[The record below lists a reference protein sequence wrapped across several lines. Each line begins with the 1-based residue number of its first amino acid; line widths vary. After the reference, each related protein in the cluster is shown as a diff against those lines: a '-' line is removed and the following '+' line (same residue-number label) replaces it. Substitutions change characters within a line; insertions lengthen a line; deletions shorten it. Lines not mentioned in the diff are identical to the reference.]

1 MAINSVAPIEN
12 RMIAVLYCAYT
23 RTSGH
28 GISAFRSGSIIIMKQ
43 TIGEI
48 PYDDQLC
55 MGA

>member
-1 MAINSVAPIEN
+1 MTCYVCRHRFEWRFKGAS
-12 RMIAVLYCAYT
+12 R
-23 RTSGH
+23 SGH